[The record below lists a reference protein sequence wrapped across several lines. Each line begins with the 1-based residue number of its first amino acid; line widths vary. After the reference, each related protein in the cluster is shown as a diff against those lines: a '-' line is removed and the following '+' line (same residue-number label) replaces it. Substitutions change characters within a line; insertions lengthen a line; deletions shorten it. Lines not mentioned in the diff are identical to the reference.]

1 MLRFDES
8 STIGSHLKLAVTSE
22 LIGILAKSDSCVA
35 LQRQSIVAMA
45 VVTHIRVY
53 ITAILTTQDGLELL
67 IDRLLCT
74 ERLQLI
80 QGVLPVE
87 LATLLLP
94 LMISLNFF
102 LLLVCV
108 SELTNLS

>member
-22 LIGILAKSDSCVA
+22 LIGILAKSDSGVA
-35 LQRQSIVAMA
+35 LQRQSIVAMT

-94 LMISLNFF
+94 LVISLNFF

-108 SELTNLS
+108 SELTNLG